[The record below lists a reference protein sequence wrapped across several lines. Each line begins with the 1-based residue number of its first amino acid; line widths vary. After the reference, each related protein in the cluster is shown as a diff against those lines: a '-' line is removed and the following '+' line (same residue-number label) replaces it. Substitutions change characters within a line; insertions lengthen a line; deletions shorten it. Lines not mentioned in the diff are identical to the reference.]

1 MQIKARK
8 HFFSCFYIA
17 SCDGGCSYLLCGD
30 KSYIF
35 VFYML
40 SVYQAYICF
49 PSSTHTL
56 SAVSR
61 PTPGGALYESVGD
74 VVATGPD
81 TSENVAYGVSHSPH
95 TSHNPAYAV
104 VLKK

>member
-1 MQIKARK
+1 MLVAT
-8 HFFSCFYIA
+8 SSVLLIA
-17 SCDGGCSYLLCGD
+17 W
-30 KSYIF
+30 
-35 VFYML
+35 
-40 SVYQAYICF
+40 SVKGVSL

-61 PTPGGALYESVGD
+61 PTPGGALYESVCD

-95 TSHNPAYAV
+95 TSHNPAYGHITPNQ
-104 VLKK
+104 